1 MERWACTTDVM
12 PLRCMAA
19 PQYSPRAVSLCDRR
33 HCCCCCCAVLC
44 LCLCI
49 LLSSASARAGAA
61 RRAAP
66 HARDAANTLRHRRS
80 TFVFVNPSSAAYL
93 GSQPNTAPL
102 RCTVKK
108 LLTHS
113 HSPNVGSQP
122 TDAEL
127 FPSIHAHVKAFFRFC
142 LSHVFIVNV
151 FILFLLFHFR

>member
-1 MERWACTTDVM
+1 MQRLACTTDVM

-93 GSQPNTAPL
+93 GSQP
-102 RCTVKK
+102 
-108 LLTHS
+108 
-113 HSPNVGSQP
+113 